1 MTRDYY
7 ETIDER
13 GHDFEEAW
21 GETIFCAI
29 HLEKCP
35 LWSVCWLVG
44 GIDTGDAGNALYGV
58 EKKAMNVEGS
68 RHDEKAFS
76 WHCWP
81 AKKGMSLNEAR
92 EYFEKNLKPST
103 YTYETLRY
111 DPHTGIVRTA

>member
-1 MTRDYY
+1 
-7 ETIDER
+7 
-13 GHDFEEAW
+13 
-21 GETIFCAI
+21 
-29 HLEKCP
+29 
-35 LWSVCWLVG
+35 
-44 GIDTGDAGNALYGV
+44 
-58 EKKAMNVEGS
+58 MNVEGS

-81 AKKGMSLNEAR
+81 AKKGMCLNEAR